1 MSEKLSNDYDRNG
14 QLRKGLST
22 YNHERTEVHGE
33 IKGLIFAT
41 VMQENDVSCD
51 RRLCCFCR
59 SSSKSIES
67 VSVSVSDFII
77 IFDSTPSQTYTLAP
91 MKDP

>member
-1 MSEKLSNDYDRNG
+1 MSAQLSKDHIGNR

-33 IKGLIFAT
+33 IKGLVFAT
-41 VMQENDVSCD
+41 VVQENDISCD
-51 RRLCCFCR
+51 GRLCCFCR

-67 VSVSVSDFII
+67 VVESVSDCVVM
-77 IFDSTPSQTYTLAP
+77 FDSTSSQTYTLAP

>member
-1 MSEKLSNDYDRNG
+1 VSAKLSKDYDENW

-33 IKGLIFAT
+33 IKGLVFPA
-41 VMQENDVSCD
+41 VVQENDISCD
-51 RRLCCFCR
+51 GRLCRFCR
-59 SSSKSIES
+59 SGSKSIES
-67 VSVSVSDFII
+67 VFESVSDCFN
-77 IFDSTPSQTYTLAP
+77 IFDSTSSQTYTLAP